1 MDKQLSLESAVFIL
15 AFGSSQR
22 KTIGGDFRVCNNK
35 SCGKYVCFSFV
46 DVFLF
51 IIVFFPVS
59 HSTSPIYWSLEV
71 TILLL
76 KWIESL

>member
-46 DVFLF
+46 DVFF
-51 IIVFFPVS
+51 IHNCIFSCITLHF
-59 HSTSPIYWSLEV
+59 TYILEFGSDY
-71 TILLL
+71 I
-76 KWIESL
+76 IA